1 MLLAKRD
8 LLFSSTQPNKLMNVQ
23 NDLPSDRRPKRKA
36 QTAKGFTL
44 IELLVVIAIIAILAA
59 ILLPAL
65 AGARVTALRAQDMN
79 NMKQL
84 ATGMLA
90 FCGDHNDTYPPAYWA
105 GNSGTVSWDTLLYSY
120 VGGGSGTAQNTMDV
134 GVYADGDAAI
144 ANAYGIALGLKIMA
158 CPFDTFTKC
167 TWVTQSGF
175 SIRSYAMVAASQ
187 NWGSG
192 WDVPIQNGLTSINSP
207 GFMGVGISWTST
219 DDKTADWDPPGYPD
233 TVVRHPSSTLML
245 VELANS
251 QNAEGNSWP
260 AFCFG
265 PILASPGSGLYQIEN
280 GVPTDPK
287 YLGQNGASEGNQL
300 YPVQHNRFSYAFHD
314 GHVQLLTYL
323 QTINAKTLPGGVI
336 STAPSGM
343 WTIWT
348 AD

>member
-1 MLLAKRD
+1 
-8 LLFSSTQPNKLMNVQ
+8 MNVQ
-23 NDLPSDRRPKRKA
+23 NYLPSNRGIKWKA

-65 AGARVTALRAQDMN
+65 AKAKITALRSQDMN

-84 ATGMLA
+84 ALGM
-90 FCGDHNDTYPPAYWA
+90 FSFTGDHNNTYPPAYWD
-105 GNSGTVSWDTLLYSY
+105 GQSGTVSWDTLLYSY
-120 VGGGSGTAQNTMDV
+120 VGGGSGTSPNTMDF
-134 GVYADGDAAI
+134 GVYADDPAA
-144 ANAYGIALGLKIMA
+144 ANAYGIAPGLKIMA
-158 CPFDTFTKC
+158 CPLDTFTKVSWI
-167 TWVTQSGF
+167 TGSGF

-207 GFMGVGISWTST
+207 GFMGVGISWVST
-219 DDKTADWDPPGYPD
+219 DDKAANWDPPGYPD
-233 TVVRHPSSTLML
+233 TVVRHPGTTLML

-260 AFCFG
+260 AFCLG

-280 GVPTDPK
+280 GVPADPQF
-287 YLGQNGASEGNQL
+287 LEINGASEGDQL
-300 YPVQHNRFSYAFHD
+300 YPAQRNRFSYAFHD
-314 GHVQLLTYL
+314 GHVELLTYK

-343 WTIWT
+343 WSIMT